1 MKKTFLFLISWLCCM
16 SVMAQAPNSFTYQ
29 AVVRNDSNKLVTNA
43 QVGIQAS
50 IKNQNGAVIYSE
62 RHTAETNENGLLTIE
77 IGNGSNAS
85 GVFSN
90 IQWDQG
96 GYYYLCTDIDPK
108 GGTNYT
114 LSITQRLLSVPYALY
129 ANKAGNTFSGDYNDL
144 TNKPD
149 LFSGHYEDL
158 VDTPTFA
165 TVARTGKYPD
175 LVNKPTFAPVATS
188 GSYNDL
194 SGTPNLAT
202 VATTGSYTDLSNTP
216 SIPTLPTGVGAFTND
231 AGYISVAQ
239 ASTILNALYQRIDSL
254 QQFIAHNITC
264 CNNNNGSMDTIP
276 GCPGTAVVLD
286 FDGNMYRTVQIGAKC
301 WMRENLRSTHY
312 ADGSAITG
320 MTAPNNNS
328 SLVPAYGYLYTHSLA
343 MHGASAPTGTIG
355 VQGICPAGWHVP
367 SYNELQTITSY
378 VSGQSAYHCN
388 GTSNHTA
395 KALASTTGWASSTTV
410 CAVGNDPSANNGT
423 GFAAMPAG
431 SSTGSYGQF
440 AYIWSCTNNG
450 TAQAYKL
457 QLSHDQASPAISGM
471 GKGTGLSVRC
481 VKD

>member
-1 MKKTFLFLISWLCCM
+1 MKKTFLFLFTWLCCL

-50 IKNQNGAVIYSE
+50 IKNQSGAVIYSE

-85 GVFSN
+85 GIFSN

-108 GGTNYT
+108 GGTSYT

-129 ANKAGNTFSGDYNDL
+129 ANKAGNVFSGDYNDL

-149 LFSGHYEDL
+149 LFSGSYGDL
-158 VDTPTFA
+158 VDTPALA

-175 LVNKPTFAPVATS
+175 LLNK
-188 GSYNDL
+188 
-194 SGTPNLAT
+194 
-202 VATTGSYTDLSNTP
+202 P

-239 ASTILNALYQRIDSL
+239 ATTILNALYQRIDSL

-264 CNNNNGSMDTIP
+264 CNNNGSMDTIP
-276 GCPGTAVVLD
+276 GCPGAAVVLD
-286 FDGNMYRTVQIGAKC
+286 FDGNMYRTVQIGTQC

-312 ADGSAITG
+312 ANGSAITG

-328 SLVPAYGYLYTHSLA
+328 SLVATYGYLYPHSQI
-343 MHGASAPTGTIG
+343 MNGAGSSNTNPSG
-355 VQGICPAGWHVP
+355 VQGICPAGWHLP
-367 SYNELQTITSY
+367 SYSEMQTMTTY
-378 VSGQSAYHCN
+378 VGGQSAYRCN
-388 GTSNHTA
+388 GNSNNTA
-395 KALASTTGWASSTTV
+395 KALASTTGWSANTTV
-410 CAVGNDPSANNGT
+410 CAVGNDPTANNQT

-431 SSTGSYGQF
+431 NSTSTFGKY

-450 TAQAYKL
+450 TTQAYEL
-457 QLSHDQASPAISGM
+457 QLSYNLANAAISGM
-471 GKGTGLSVRC
+471 GKSSGLSVRC